1 MDEAREESLG
11 PDRGEI
17 ESLRVA
23 VANLGREVQALV
35 EKVSSL
41 TRSVEALT
49 PPPAVS
55 PSGPRTSPATEDS
68 NLREFSLVVTPLP
81 ELAMAAVAETSLRGL
96 ESVRRVVGVKR
107 TGEEARFTLEVDPDG
122 DLITEMRSAM
132 PVTFDITSETD
143 DELVIALQWA
153 WGRPTSV

>member
-1 MDEAREESLG
+1 MDEEREETLA

-17 ESLRVA
+17 ESLRVS
-23 VANLGREVQALV
+23 VANLGREVQTLV

-41 TRSVEALT
+41 TRAVESLT
-49 PPPAVS
+49 PPPGPGPSSPRVS
-55 PSGPRTSPATEDS
+55 PAVEDS

-107 TGEEARFTLEVDPDG
+107 TGDEARFTLEVDPDG
-122 DLITEMRSAM
+122 DLVEEMRGAM
-132 PVTFDITSETD
+132 PVTFEITSDTD

-153 WGRPTSV
+153 WGRATSV